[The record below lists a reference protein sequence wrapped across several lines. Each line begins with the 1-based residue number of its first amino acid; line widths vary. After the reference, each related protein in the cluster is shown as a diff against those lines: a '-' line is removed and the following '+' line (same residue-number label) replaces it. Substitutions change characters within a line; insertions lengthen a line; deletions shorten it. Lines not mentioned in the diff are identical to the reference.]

1 MIHLQPL
8 FCLIFG
14 ALSVVLIS
22 LSWLS
27 LTCHLKCD
35 ENKPICK
42 KCEIHGQ
49 SCSYLQTH
57 PLKRGPPTVASM
69 LSPPHPPSGS
79 GSISPVLSVPAP
91 VLLPPALPMNFTM
104 TDLELLH
111 FWTTKSIASFVDFP
125 SCITLFQ
132 TTVVEIAL
140 THPFLMHEILSLAA
154 LHLSDLKPARSGHYR
169 HASDTHLATG
179 LSQFQP
185 EIANLST
192 ENCHACYAYA
202 VMIFTHTWASQEI
215 DKPSTLF
222 FAPSSMHQELDCVP
236 VQWIKLHRGSNE
248 IMDSLSYVITE
259 GPLEPLFRPWKG
271 LDPNRPDPLPPIE
284 EEQLS
289 KLPNSWSSSS
299 LSSGDKE
306 TLNSV
311 LKSLRRV
318 FNILAYSQNISKLS
332 AVMSWF
338 SMLTENYIRMLK
350 DKVPEAL
357 LVVVFYCVA
366 LKRAEHM
373 WWVKGKGENLIRT
386 VMGEL
391 GEEWEQWTRWPVDQ
405 VLGPGGDR
413 AYFSKEASW
422 DIK

>member
-8 FCLIFG
+8 FCLISG
-14 ALSVVLIS
+14 ALSVALIS

-69 LSPPHPPSGS
+69 LSPPHPLSGS

-222 FAPSSMHQELDCVP
+222 FAPSSMRQELDCVP

-248 IMDSLSYVITE
+248 IMDGLSYVITE

-413 AYFSKEASW
+413 TYFSKEASW

>member
-1 MIHLQPL
+1 
-8 FCLIFG
+8 
-14 ALSVVLIS
+14 
-22 LSWLS
+22 
-27 LTCHLKCD
+27 
-35 ENKPICK
+35 
-42 KCEIHGQ
+42 
-49 SCSYLQTH
+49 
-57 PLKRGPPTVASM
+57 M
-69 LSPPHPPSGS
+69 LSSPNPPPGS
-79 GSISPVLSVPAP
+79 GSISPVLPVPAP
-91 VLLPPALPMNFTM
+91 IMLLPGLPANFTM

-140 THPFLMHEILSLAA
+140 AHPFLMHEILSLAA
-154 LHLSDLKPARSGHYR
+154 LHLSDLKPARSSHYR
-169 HASDTHLATG
+169 HASGIHLATG
-179 LSQFQP
+179 LSLFQP

-202 VMIFTHTWASQEI
+202 VMIFTHTWASQEN
-215 DKPSTLF
+215 DKPSALF
-222 FAPSSMHQELDCVP
+222 FAPSSMHQELDRGP

-248 IMDSLSYVITE
+248 IMETLSHLITE

-284 EEQLS
+284 EDQLS

-299 LSSGDKE
+299 LLSEDKE
-306 TLNSV
+306 TLSSV
-311 LKSLRRV
+311 WKSLRRV
-318 FNILAYSQNISKLS
+318 FNILAYNPNISKLS

-338 SMLTENYIRMLK
+338 SMLTENYIKMLK

-391 GEEWEQWTRWPVDQ
+391 GEEWEEWTRWPVEQ
-405 VLGPGGDR
+405 VLGPGGNR
-413 AYFSKEASW
+413 TFFSKEASW
-422 DIK
+422 DRKL